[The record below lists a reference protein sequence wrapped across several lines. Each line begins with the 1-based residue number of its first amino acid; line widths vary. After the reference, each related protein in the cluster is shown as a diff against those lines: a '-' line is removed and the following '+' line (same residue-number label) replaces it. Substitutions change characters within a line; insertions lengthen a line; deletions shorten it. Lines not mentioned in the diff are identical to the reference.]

1 MDFRPAGARE
11 DEEPEIN
18 LIALIDVLLMTLIFL
33 MVTTSFSKEAR
44 LSIKLP
50 SASQQAAQPAEA
62 PLEIAI
68 DEQGRYYVGGNE
80 LVNSRP
86 ETLQQ
91 ALQQL
96 AAGHKDK
103 PLVIRADARTPHH
116 FVVIAMDV
124 AARLGLVRISIATT
138 QTEN

>member
-1 MDFRPAGARE
+1 
-11 DEEPEIN
+11 
-18 LIALIDVLLMTLIFL
+18 MTLIFL

>member
-50 SASQQAAQPAEA
+50 SASQQAAQPTEA

>member
-1 MDFRPAGARE
+1 MDFRPSGIRE
-11 DEEPEIN
+11 DEDPEIN

-33 MVTTSFSKEAR
+33 LVTTSFSREAR

-50 SASQQAAQPAEA
+50 SASQQTAQQTET

-80 LVNSRP
+80 LVNSHP

-96 AAGHKDK
+96 AAGRKDQ

-116 FVVIAMDV
+116 FVVIAMDA
-124 AARLGLVRISIATT
+124 AARLGLVRLSIATT
-138 QTEN
+138 QTQD

>member
-1 MDFRPAGARE
+1 MDFRPSGVRE

-33 MVTTSFSKEAR
+33 LVTTSFSREAR

-50 SASQQAAQPAEA
+50 SASQQASQQAEA

-68 DEQGRYYVGGNE
+68 DEQGNYYVGGNE

>member
-1 MDFRPAGARE
+1 MDFRPASVRE

-33 MVTTSFSKEAR
+33 LVTTSFSREAR

-50 SASQQAAQPAEA
+50 SASQQAAQQTEA
-62 PLEIAI
+62 PLEVAI
-68 DEQGRYYVGGNE
+68 DEQGHYYVGGNE
-80 LVNSRP
+80 LVNSHP

-96 AAGHKDK
+96 AAGHKDQ

-116 FVVIAMDV
+116 FVVIAMDA

-138 QTEN
+138 QTQD

>member
-1 MDFRPAGARE
+1 MDFRPSGARE

-33 MVTTSFSKEAR
+33 LVTTSFSKEAR

-50 SASQQAAQPAEA
+50 SASQQAAQPAQA

-86 ETLQQ
+86 ETLEQ

-96 AAGHKDK
+96 SAGHKDQ

-124 AARLGLVRISIATT
+124 AARLGLVRLSIATT
-138 QTEN
+138 QTQD

>member
-1 MDFRPAGARE
+1 MDFRSAGARE

-33 MVTTSFSKEAR
+33 LVTTSFAKEAR

-50 SASQQAAQPAEA
+50 SASSQAAQQTQA
-62 PLEIAI
+62 PMEIAI
-68 DEQGRYYVGGNE
+68 DEQGHFYVGGHE
-80 LVNSRP
+80 LVNSHP

-96 AAGHKDK
+96 AAGHKDQ

-116 FVVIAMDV
+116 FVVIAMDA
-124 AARLGLVRISIATT
+124 AARMGLVRISIATT
-138 QTEN
+138 QTQD

>member
-1 MDFRPAGARE
+1 MNFRQSSARE

-33 MVTTSFSKEAR
+33 LVTTSFAKEAR

-50 SASQQAAQPAEA
+50 SAAEQAKPQAET

-68 DEQGRYYVGGNE
+68 DEQGNYYLGGNE
-80 LVNSRP
+80 LVDSRR

-96 AAGHKDK
+96 AAGRKDQ

-116 FVVIAMDV
+116 FVVIAMD
-124 AARLGLVRISIATT
+124 AAAQLGLVRISIATT
-138 QTEN
+138 QTQD

>member
-1 MDFRPAGARE
+1 MDFRPSGARE

-33 MVTTSFSKEAR
+33 LVTTSFSKEAR

-96 AAGHKDK
+96 AAGHKDQS
-103 PLVIRADARTPHH
+103 LVIRADARTPHH
-116 FVVIAMDV
+116 FVVIAMDA
-124 AARLGLVRISIATT
+124 AARLGLVRLSIATT
-138 QTEN
+138 QTQD

>member
-1 MDFRPAGARE
+1 MDFRPASARE
-11 DEEPEIN
+11 DDEPEIN

-33 MVTTSFSKEAR
+33 LVTTSFSREAR

-50 SASQQAAQPAEA
+50 SASQQSAQQTQA

-68 DEQGRYYVGGNE
+68 DEQGRYYIGGNE
-80 LVNSRP
+80 LANSHP
-86 ETLQQ
+86 ETLQL

-96 AAGHKDK
+96 AAGHKDQ

-116 FVVIAMDV
+116 FVVIAMDA

-138 QTEN
+138 QTQD